1 MAAQEI
7 ENYVGSHLRSESVS
21 VCLQGRWGSRT
32 EFENGKACIDEMMAA
47 PWWPGTLVIHVAS
60 MSNNFREKVKA
71 TYPGVNVTWPSWD
84 ASVRAQK
91 DDSTAYKDM
100 LLTGKCHIL
109 VAPNGGSTYTYTPTA
124 MYHSVVV
131 RNKPNCSDLPFLP
144 YWKLFPEPKMQLDIA
159 HQCGKVPHFGD
170 PDRWV
175 AVDRGSGVCWASG
188 TIHRQTRIQ
197 IKRSLARTACGVY
210 NPYSSS
216 FRIHQRQEVPDQPP
230 KPFRLPDKFWE
241 PSPLQVQLA
250 NERITFRDLD
260 IIQHFLADNGYIL
273 PRRTT
278 MLSRRKQ
285 KDRSANRVLAAAMFF
300 GPVPHPLTCTVQR
313 QLPSLNVPD
322 AEPPQLNVGGCSL
335 AQHGRVN
342 EPDRGAND
350 DVDPRPT
357 RGCLLPFRM
366 KPKDYQVMP
375 LMDPLQWMA
384 DRLTD
389 RVREDKDRRSAAM
402 LQVMMERYPE
412 LNYRNF
418 LKHEVHGARSSTERT
433 WTSCFMTCGTSCRRA
448 VLNGGKC
455 LLDEG
460 DLTAFLVVSG

>member
-1 MAAQEI
+1 MSCLQQFRPFRLRLAFASSRVRRATSTRGLASDGASKKEAAVKLVMQETKVSPSGSADSMLQELMDGVRQRRAMLGGSAQERAQMGDVGFRQPVWEDTDAIKKLKQDEI
-7 ENYVGSHLRSESVS
+7 ELTRKIFARVDPRSDAVS
-21 VCLQGRWGSRT
+21 NLQGAAARH
-32 EFENGKACIDEMMAA
+32 NID
-47 PWWPGTLVIHVAS
+47 
-60 MSNNFREKVKA
+60 
-71 TYPGVNVTWPSWD
+71 
-84 ASVRAQK
+84 
-91 DDSTAYKDM
+91 
-100 LLTGKCHIL
+100 
-109 VAPNGGSTYTYTPTA
+109 
-124 MYHSVVV
+124 
-131 RNKPNCSDLPFLP
+131 P
-144 YWKLFPEPKMQLDIA
+144 YWSPF
-159 HQCGKVPHFGD
+159 HQVEDLKQQVTAEFDEYQRIVGAAEAK
-170 PDRWV
+170 R
-175 AVDRGSGVCWASG
+175 
-188 TIHRQTRIQ
+188 TRIQ
-197 IKRSLARTACGVY
+197 IKRSLARMSRGVY

-285 KDRSANRVLAAAMFF
+285 KELVKAVIS
-300 GPVPHPLTCTVQR
+300 
-313 QLPSLNVPD
+313 
-322 AEPPQLNVGGCSL
+322 
-335 AQHGRVN
+335 AQHM
-342 EPDRGAND
+342 
-350 DVDPRPT
+350 
-357 RGCLLPFRM
+357 CLLPFRM

-418 LKHEVHGARSSTERT
+418 LKHEAARKEGEPDMPCHFTNKHVLRVHLSVLWDKWEIGH
-433 WTSCFMTCGTSCRRA
+433 RRILA
-448 VLNGGKC
+448 NLGRKEV
-455 LLDEG
+455 
-460 DLTAFLVVSG
+460 FLEIIFFYVQFFVR

>member
-285 KDRSANRVLAAAMFF
+285 KDRSANELVKA
-300 GPVPHPLTCTVQR
+300 VI
-313 QLPSLNVPD
+313 S
-322 AEPPQLNVGGCSL
+322 
-335 AQHGRVN
+335 AQHM
-342 EPDRGAND
+342 
-350 DVDPRPT
+350 
-357 RGCLLPFRM
+357 CLLPFRM